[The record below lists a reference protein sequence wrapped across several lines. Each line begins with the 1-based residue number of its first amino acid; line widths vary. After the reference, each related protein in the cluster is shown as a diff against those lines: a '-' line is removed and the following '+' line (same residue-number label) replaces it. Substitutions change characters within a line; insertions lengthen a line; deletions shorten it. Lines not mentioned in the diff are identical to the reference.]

1 MKFYPASLGGCVK
14 WLIALFCFYF
24 TVMALPAGGAV
35 TNGYITAVLRSEC
48 ADALC
53 TAGGH

>member
-1 MKFYPASLGGCVK
+1 MKSYSASLGGCVK